1 MKRISAFL
9 IILTFMFMFCGCGAQ
24 ETLNSENQYQSD
36 RTDSANTQ
44 ENEEMKINILINGLS
59 LSASLENNETGKSF
73 YKIIGEG
80 ITLELAEYG
89 GFEKVGSLGKQ
100 LPRDDKRITTKSG
113 DLILYQGSE
122 FSIMYGSNTWSYTKI
137 GAIDDVDKINLK
149 TVLGNGDV
157 IINITK

>member
-100 LPRDDKRITTKSG
+100 LPRDDKRITTKAG

>member
-9 IILTFMFMFCGCGAQ
+9 IILTFTFMFCGCRAQ
-24 ETLNSENQYQSD
+24 ETLNSKNQYQSD
-36 RTDSANTQ
+36 RTDSANTR

-73 YKIIGEG
+73 YEIIGEG

-100 LPRDDKRITTKSG
+100 LPRDDKRITTKAG